1 MENLLVVESIQKYY
15 GNKENITKAINDISF
30 NVNGGE
36 FIGIMGASGSGKTT
50 LLNCISTIDSV
61 SSGHIYLENK
71 DITKIKEE
79 DIAKFR
85 RENLGFIFQDFNLLD
100 TLTVEENI
108 ALILTIN
115 KVQQKDIDN
124 KVFKKAKLG
133 GYDIK
138 DVEDFL
144 VLVMNDYE
152 KLYKENNELRGQVQ
166 TLQQSVD
173 HYSSLEAG
181 IDRTVENAQTE
192 ADSIKLAAQKQA
204 ETIKSGAELDAKQRL
219 EDLQRQIIKAEVDIE
234 TKKNQMRI
242 YKIKVQS
249 MLEAQLKILNEEVD

>member
-1 MENLLVVESIQKYY
+1 M
-15 GNKENITKAINDISF
+15 
-30 NVNGGE
+30 
-36 FIGIMGASGSGKTT
+36 
-50 LLNCISTIDSV
+50 
-61 SSGHIYLENK
+61 
-71 DITKIKEE
+71 
-79 DIAKFR
+79 
-85 RENLGFIFQDFNLLD
+85 
-100 TLTVEENI
+100 LTPI
-108 ALILTIN
+108 
-115 KVQQKDIDN
+115 DIDN

-152 KLYKENNELRGQVQ
+152 RLYKENNELRGQVQ

>member
-1 MENLLVVESIQKYY
+1 M
-15 GNKENITKAINDISF
+15 
-30 NVNGGE
+30 
-36 FIGIMGASGSGKTT
+36 
-50 LLNCISTIDSV
+50 
-61 SSGHIYLENK
+61 
-71 DITKIKEE
+71 
-79 DIAKFR
+79 
-85 RENLGFIFQDFNLLD
+85 
-100 TLTVEENI
+100 LTPI
-108 ALILTIN
+108 
-115 KVQQKDIDN
+115 DIDN

-152 KLYKENNELRGQVQ
+152 KLYSENNELRGQVQ

-181 IDRTVENAQTE
+181 IDKTVENAQTE
-192 ADSIKLAAQKQA
+192 ADSIKLAAEKQA
-204 ETIKSGAELDAKQRL
+204 ETIKSSAELDAKQRL

>member
-1 MENLLVVESIQKYY
+1 M
-15 GNKENITKAINDISF
+15 
-30 NVNGGE
+30 
-36 FIGIMGASGSGKTT
+36 
-50 LLNCISTIDSV
+50 
-61 SSGHIYLENK
+61 
-71 DITKIKEE
+71 
-79 DIAKFR
+79 
-85 RENLGFIFQDFNLLD
+85 
-100 TLTVEENI
+100 LTPI
-108 ALILTIN
+108 
-115 KVQQKDIDN
+115 DIDN

-152 KLYKENNELRGQVQ
+152 KLYRENNELRGQVQ

-181 IDRTVENAQTE
+181 IDKTVENAQTE
-192 ADSIKLAAQKQA
+192 ADSIKLAAEKQA
-204 ETIKSGAELDAKQRL
+204 ETIKSSAELDAKQRL
-219 EDLQRQIIKAEVDIE
+219 EDLQMQIIKAEVDIE

-249 MLEAQLKILNEEVD
+249 MLEAQLKILNEEID

>member
-1 MENLLVVESIQKYY
+1 M
-15 GNKENITKAINDISF
+15 
-30 NVNGGE
+30 
-36 FIGIMGASGSGKTT
+36 
-50 LLNCISTIDSV
+50 
-61 SSGHIYLENK
+61 
-71 DITKIKEE
+71 
-79 DIAKFR
+79 
-85 RENLGFIFQDFNLLD
+85 
-100 TLTVEENI
+100 LTPI
-108 ALILTIN
+108 
-115 KVQQKDIDN
+115 DIDN

-152 KLYKENNELRGQVQ
+152 KLFTEKNELRGQVQ

-181 IDRTVENAQTE
+181 IDKTVENAQTE
-192 ADSIKLAAQKQA
+192 ADSIKLAAEKQA
-204 ETIKSGAELDAKQRL
+204 ETIKSSAELDAKQRL

>member
-1 MENLLVVESIQKYY
+1 M
-15 GNKENITKAINDISF
+15 
-30 NVNGGE
+30 
-36 FIGIMGASGSGKTT
+36 
-50 LLNCISTIDSV
+50 
-61 SSGHIYLENK
+61 
-71 DITKIKEE
+71 
-79 DIAKFR
+79 
-85 RENLGFIFQDFNLLD
+85 
-100 TLTVEENI
+100 LTPI
-108 ALILTIN
+108 
-115 KVQQKDIDN
+115 DIDN

-166 TLQQSVD
+166 TLQATVD
-173 HYSSLEAG
+173 HYSTLEAG
-181 IDRTVENAQTE
+181 IDKTVENAQTE
-192 ADSIKLAAQKQA
+192 ADSIKLAAEKQA
-204 ETIKSGAELDAKQRL
+204 ETIKSDAELNAKQRL

-249 MLEAQLKILNEEVD
+249 MLEAQLKILNEEDE

>member
-1 MENLLVVESIQKYY
+1 M
-15 GNKENITKAINDISF
+15 
-30 NVNGGE
+30 
-36 FIGIMGASGSGKTT
+36 
-50 LLNCISTIDSV
+50 
-61 SSGHIYLENK
+61 
-71 DITKIKEE
+71 
-79 DIAKFR
+79 
-85 RENLGFIFQDFNLLD
+85 
-100 TLTVEENI
+100 LTPI
-108 ALILTIN
+108 
-115 KVQQKDIDN
+115 DIDN

-152 KLYKENNELRGQVQ
+152 KLYRENNELRGQVQ

-181 IDRTVENAQTE
+181 IDKTVENAQTE
-192 ADSIKLAAQKQA
+192 ADSIKLAAEKQA
-204 ETIKSGAELDAKQRL
+204 ETIKSSAELDAKQRL

-249 MLEAQLKILNEEVD
+249 MLEAQLKILNEEID

>member
-1 MENLLVVESIQKYY
+1 M
-15 GNKENITKAINDISF
+15 
-30 NVNGGE
+30 
-36 FIGIMGASGSGKTT
+36 
-50 LLNCISTIDSV
+50 
-61 SSGHIYLENK
+61 
-71 DITKIKEE
+71 
-79 DIAKFR
+79 
-85 RENLGFIFQDFNLLD
+85 
-100 TLTVEENI
+100 LTPI
-108 ALILTIN
+108 
-115 KVQQKDIDN
+115 DIDN

-173 HYSSLEAG
+173 NYSSLEAG

>member
-1 MENLLVVESIQKYY
+1 M
-15 GNKENITKAINDISF
+15 
-30 NVNGGE
+30 
-36 FIGIMGASGSGKTT
+36 
-50 LLNCISTIDSV
+50 
-61 SSGHIYLENK
+61 
-71 DITKIKEE
+71 
-79 DIAKFR
+79 
-85 RENLGFIFQDFNLLD
+85 
-100 TLTVEENI
+100 LTPI
-108 ALILTIN
+108 
-115 KVQQKDIDN
+115 DIDN

-152 KLYKENNELRGQVQ
+152 KLYRENNELRGQVQ

-181 IDRTVENAQTE
+181 IDKTVENAQTE
-192 ADSIKLAAQKQA
+192 ADSIKLAAEKQA
-204 ETIKSGAELDAKQRL
+204 ETIKSSAELDAKQRL

-249 MLEAQLKILNEEVD
+249 MLEAQLKILNEEAD

>member
-1 MENLLVVESIQKYY
+1 M
-15 GNKENITKAINDISF
+15 
-30 NVNGGE
+30 
-36 FIGIMGASGSGKTT
+36 
-50 LLNCISTIDSV
+50 
-61 SSGHIYLENK
+61 
-71 DITKIKEE
+71 
-79 DIAKFR
+79 
-85 RENLGFIFQDFNLLD
+85 
-100 TLTVEENI
+100 LTPI
-108 ALILTIN
+108 
-115 KVQQKDIDN
+115 DIDN

-219 EDLQRQIIKAEVDIE
+219 EDLQRQIIKAEVDIKK
-234 TKKNQMRI
+234 KKNQMRI
-242 YKIKVQS
+242 YNIKVQS

>member
-1 MENLLVVESIQKYY
+1 M
-15 GNKENITKAINDISF
+15 
-30 NVNGGE
+30 
-36 FIGIMGASGSGKTT
+36 
-50 LLNCISTIDSV
+50 
-61 SSGHIYLENK
+61 
-71 DITKIKEE
+71 
-79 DIAKFR
+79 
-85 RENLGFIFQDFNLLD
+85 
-100 TLTVEENI
+100 LTPI
-108 ALILTIN
+108 
-115 KVQQKDIDN
+115 DIDN

-166 TLQQSVD
+166 ALQQSVD

-249 MLEAQLKILNEEVD
+249 MLEAQLKISNEEVD

>member
-1 MENLLVVESIQKYY
+1 M
-15 GNKENITKAINDISF
+15 
-30 NVNGGE
+30 
-36 FIGIMGASGSGKTT
+36 
-50 LLNCISTIDSV
+50 
-61 SSGHIYLENK
+61 
-71 DITKIKEE
+71 
-79 DIAKFR
+79 
-85 RENLGFIFQDFNLLD
+85 
-100 TLTVEENI
+100 LTPI
-108 ALILTIN
+108 
-115 KVQQKDIDN
+115 DIDN

-249 MLEAQLKILNEEVD
+249 MLEAQLKILNEEAD

>member
-1 MENLLVVESIQKYY
+1 M
-15 GNKENITKAINDISF
+15 
-30 NVNGGE
+30 
-36 FIGIMGASGSGKTT
+36 
-50 LLNCISTIDSV
+50 
-61 SSGHIYLENK
+61 
-71 DITKIKEE
+71 
-79 DIAKFR
+79 
-85 RENLGFIFQDFNLLD
+85 
-100 TLTVEENI
+100 LTPI
-108 ALILTIN
+108 
-115 KVQQKDIDN
+115 DIDN

-152 KLYKENNELRGQVQ
+152 KLYRENNELRGQVQ